1 MNRDPGFYDFFSEEV
16 SGNIIYEIGWGEVV
30 YCAIMLEVVIK
41 SPWLQPLSIFTSKT
55 FSNENKTFF

>member
-30 YCAIMLEVVIK
+30 YCALMLEVVIK
-41 SPWLQPLSIFTSKT
+41 SPWLQPLSIFTS
-55 FSNENKTFF
+55 